1 MIKIIK
7 NDFYRLVCSKLFYI
21 VLGVSML
28 ISAFLSLVLRSDIRI
43 GISIFGNLTTFKGV
57 EDLVL
62 IGTQYYKGLGF
73 LIAIIISIFIGQDY
87 LWKTLCNKWNI
98 TKSRTKMYLSKLLLS
113 CVVSVII
120 YISFQTMV
128 LIFSAKGEL
137 FFYVQYLLVM
147 ASGILPYIALGSV
160 FTLISTTMK
169 NNIYAVITC
178 LGYVLLSETFASLAL
193 NLASSAPIIET
204 IIRHSVYGMSQS
216 VNITITIS
224 KAFYLLLNA
233 VVVSAIS
240 SIIGLIIF
248 KNQEI

>member
-1 MIKIIK
+1 MMKIIK
-7 NDFYRLVCSKLFYI
+7 NDFYRLACSKFFYI
-21 VLGVSML
+21 VFGISVL
-28 ISAFLSLVLRSDIRI
+28 ISAFLSLVLRSDVRI
-43 GISIFGNLTTFKGV
+43 GISIFGNLTAFKGV

-87 LWKTLCNKWNI
+87 LWKTLCNKWNV
-98 TKSRTKMYLSKLLLS
+98 TRSRTKMYLSKLLLS
-113 CVVSVII
+113 CIVCVII

-128 LIFSAKGEL
+128 LVFSSESEL
-137 FFYVQYLLVM
+137 FFNAKYLLMM
-147 ASGILPYIALGSV
+147 ASGILPYITLGSI

-169 NNIYAVITC
+169 NNLYAVIAC
-178 LGYVLLSETFASLAL
+178 LGYVLLSETFVGFVL
-193 NLASSAPIIET
+193 NLANSAPVIET

-233 VVVSAIS
+233 VVISTIS
-240 SIIGLIIF
+240 SIIGLVVF